1 MDPNAT
7 LAEIR
12 EGLVGWYQRGSGMAL
27 EDVASATES
36 LIEWLDKGGAL
47 PTCWQRQE
55 ESF

>member
-12 EGLVGWYQRGSGMAL
+12 EALVGWYQRGSEGDL
-27 EDVASATES
+27 QEVASATEH